1 MNNITIGIVAREE
14 IINNNKV
21 EVITKNNLKYL
32 NNLCNYIGLITYD
45 ENNFNLETLKLCDG
59 IIIQG
64 GNTIYPYH
72 YRIIEYCIKNNIP
85 LLGICMGHQAI
96 GLYTT
101 TKNEDDL
108 EKIDNHNK
116 LEDIHQIKITK
127 DSWLYKIFNEKLLV
141 NSRHQYRLKEVKKPF
156 KITAKSSD
164 NTIEAIEYIDD
175 NHFIMGLQFHPED
188 MDNMSKLY
196 NKFIKEVLIRKNK

>member
-1 MNNITIGIVAREE
+1 MNNITIAIIAREE

-21 EVITKNNLKYL
+21 EIITKNNLKYL

-45 ENNFNLETLKLCDG
+45 ENNFNLDILKLCDG

-64 GNTIYPYH
+64 GNNIYPYH
-72 YRIIEYCIKNNIP
+72 YKIIEYCINNNKP

-101 TKNEDDL
+101 TKNENDL
-108 EKIDNHNK
+108 EKVDNHYLTNHN
-116 LEDIHQIKITK
+116 ININK
-127 DSWLYKIFNEKLLV
+127 DSFLYKLFNKTLYV
-141 NSRHQYRLKEVKKPF
+141 NSRHLYRLKDVNKPF
-156 KITAKSSD
+156 KITAKSDD

-175 NHFIMGLQFHPED
+175 KHFVLGLQFHPED
-188 MDNMSKLY
+188 MDNMNKLY
-196 NKFIKEVLIRKNK
+196 NYFIKEVLTRKNK